1 MLPRLSGQ
9 QLLRELTRGA
19 GASGIRVVLV
29 SAHHTVATIAPNN
42 PMVVGRAQ
50 KPVDLGELTRMVG
63 VAARD
68 LASQASG
75 FRGEA

>member
-1 MLPRLSGQ
+1 LPRVTGQ
-9 QLLRELTRGA
+9 QLLRELARGP

-29 SAHHTVATIAPNN
+29 SAHHTVATLAPNH

-50 KPVDLGELTRMVG
+50 KPVDLGELTRMVD

-75 FRGEA
+75 LRGEA